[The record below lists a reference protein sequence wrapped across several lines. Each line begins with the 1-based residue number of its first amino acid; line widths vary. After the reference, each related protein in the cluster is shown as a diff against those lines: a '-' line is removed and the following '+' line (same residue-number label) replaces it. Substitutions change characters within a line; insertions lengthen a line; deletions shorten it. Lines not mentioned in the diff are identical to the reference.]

1 MVNGRLEL
9 TIKINELPSPEP
21 VENGWQQFSIDCEG
35 VVFKV
40 TVRPK
45 IWRRLEE
52 AEKNYPMW
60 VAAVSGKL
68 GAKTDDGYVLEQ
80 PSIQAF
86 ERKPK
91 EPKAAEP
98 DTKQAAPA

>member
-1 MVNGRLEL
+1 MVSGRLEL
-9 TIKINELPSPEP
+9 TIKINELPATET
-21 VENGWQQFSIDCEG
+21 VENGWQQFSIDCNG
-35 VVFKV
+35 VVFQV

-52 AEKNYPMW
+52 ADKSYDMW
-60 VAAVSGKL
+60 VAAVTGQL
-68 GAKTDDGYVLEQ
+68 GAKTDTGYLLDQ

-91 EPKAAEP
+91 EPKEAKEG
-98 DTKQAAPA
+98 AAPA

>member
-9 TIKINELPSPEP
+9 TIKINELPSPET
-21 VENGWQQFSIDCEG
+21 VENDWQQFSIDCEG

-68 GAKTDDGYVLEQ
+68 GAKTDNGYILDQ

-91 EPKAAEP
+91 EPKESKGTESA
-98 DTKQAAPA
+98 

>member
-9 TIKINELPSPEP
+9 TIKINELPSPET
-21 VENGWQQFSIDCEG
+21 VENGWQQFDIDCDG
-35 VVFKV
+35 VVFQV

-52 AEKNYPMW
+52 ADKNYPMW
-60 VAAVSGKL
+60 VAAVTGKL
-68 GAKTDDGYVLEQ
+68 GKKTENGYLLDQ

-91 EPKAAEP
+91 EPKPPKEEAAA
-98 DTKQAAPA
+98 K